1 MTPTPVLRGWR
12 GAWRHPPSLCV
23 AIFHTQLYHTH
34 TTLSHTHI
42 FVTHKFATHHL
53 SHTSLSHT
61 IFHTHRFHTPSLSHT
76 FFHTPLCHTPSFTH
90 HFVTHLLSHTALSH
104 TFFHTPLCHT
114 PSGTH
119 NFVTPSFTHTHT
131 TLSYTTVQIQL
142 FDRSSTTSFVYPS
155 FLVPLELFVSAYWKK
170 LTCGVIRP
178 FNFEGFL
185 HTSALW
191 TVTLAKDVLDQTQ
204 LPGYG

>member
-1 MTPTPVLRGWR
+1 MTLGDTHLRFAWLAWRLATSTFVLRGHL
-12 GAWRHPPSLCV
+12 A
-23 AIFHTQLYHTH
+23 HTTLSHTH
-34 TTLSHTHI
+34 TTLSHTQTHLCHTQI
-42 FVTHKFATHHL
+42 CHTPSFTHLFVTHHL
-53 SHTSLSHT
+53 SHTPFSHT
-61 IFHTHRFHTPSLSHT
+61 IFVTHLLSHTTLSHT

-90 HFVTHLLSHTALSH
+90 HFVTHHLAHTTLSHHLS
-104 TFFHTPLCHT
+104 
-114 PSGTH
+114 
-119 NFVTPSFTHTHT
+119 HTHT
-131 TLSYTTVQIQL
+131 TLSYTTVHIQL

-185 HTSALW
+185 HTSAPW